1 MALACTRIPQNPLFM
16 RSEWSWLQ
24 AQVLKLPWWV
34 LILESFFLLKINRP
48 ARLSRDDSTS
58 EALVTSPAGNLD
70 HIYASDITVI
80 ILFPKCPFHM
90 AILLLPSSCQSSLTP
105 SLAAKKALNNS
116 AGLIIFQKTIKD
128 LLCVFSEMCSV
139 CCKTGVR
146 PVFQGRL
153 ESSQRGLRLPQF
165 SL

>member
-1 MALACTRIPQNPLFM
+1 MKLAAGSSPEVTLMGTYFG
-16 RSEWSWLQ
+16 
-24 AQVLKLPWWV
+24 VLLP
-34 LILESFFLLKINRP
+34 LKINRP

-105 SLAAKKALNNS
+105 SLAAKK
-116 AGLIIFQKTIKD
+116 GIK
-128 LLCVFSEMCSV
+128 
-139 CCKTGVR
+139 
-146 PVFQGRL
+146 
-153 ESSQRGLRLPQF
+153 QF
-165 SL
+165 SWSYHLPENNKGPFVCL